1 MLAPL
6 REILK
11 TETYGLE
18 STATTTLKVAELG
31 NDAGTIGA
39 AMLWRM
45 HEKK

>member
-11 TETYGLE
+11 TETYGID
-18 STATTTLKVAELG
+18 STPSTTLKVAELG